1 MCFMPFFA
9 PFNIIK
15 SEKEIWRT
23 PRECRWQL
31 AVVQAGAVGW
41 GGGPPLRAQRWPA
54 VGDRGSPA
62 PAAAGEGTV
71 ARTIAE
77 VAPAAAAA
85 AAAVTA
91 SGSATA
97 ALLRQAL
104 APAAAAVPAGVAH
117 AASKR
122 KGKFR
127 PPAKER
133 AQTGPC
139 CIQT

>member
-1 MCFMPFFA
+1 M
-9 PFNIIK
+9 
-15 SEKEIWRT
+15 
-23 PRECRWQL
+23 
-31 AVVQAGAVGW
+31 VQAGAVGW

-85 AAAVTA
+85 AAAAVTA

-117 AASKR
+117 AASK
-122 KGKFR
+122 
-127 PPAKER
+127 
-133 AQTGPC
+133 
-139 CIQT
+139 